1 MRKNKVICRISFR
14 FLRKKLKTRVLKI
27 LLCHMLANFERK

>member
-14 FLRKKLKTRVLKI
+14 FLRKKIKTTVAKI
-27 LLCHMLANFERK
+27 LLRDLLANFERK